1 MLATRAVA
9 RPNQFII
16 DKLCFLTYLLDNTCF
31 AFCLTVLRH
40 WTLFVASI
48 PILVQTNAK
57 DSLCLVPTW
66 SIVPMAPPRKP
77 EASRNPPG
85 AQEEEGEEEERGEEE
100 EGESEGRGGGGEGGR
115 GEGGKEGRQIVT
127 NGVQHL
133 GAAWFKGGKARR

>member
-1 MLATRAVA
+1 M
-9 RPNQFII
+9 
-16 DKLCFLTYLLDNTCF
+16 
-31 AFCLTVLRH
+31 
-40 WTLFVASI
+40 ASI

-85 AQEEEGEEEERGEEE
+85 AQEEEGEEEEERGEEE
-100 EGESEGRGGGGEGGR
+100 EGKSKGGGGGGEGGR
-115 GEGGKEGRQIVT
+115 GERGKEGGQIVT

-133 GAAWFKGGKARR
+133 GAAGFKGGKARR